1 MRAPLANILGVSSM
15 LINDELDTIESK
27 EFINGLSIS
36 ALALDNVLQD
46 LNTILQVKRDINDK
60 KEPIYFSNLVN
71 DISYSIA
78 NLVEKN
84 QVKIIQDFSSAKKIF
99 SIRDYLYGIFYNLI
113 INSIKYR
120 QLSVNPVIEI
130 SSEIKMGKIVLTF
143 KDNGLG
149 IDLKSNSNRVF
160 GLYNR
165 FHWHVEGK
173 GMGLFMTKSQVFD
186 LGGTKSIKSEPLK
199 GTLITIEI

>member
-1 MRAPLANILGVSSM
+1 M